1 MITFFRHN
9 YSFQIARAIA
19 TILVFPFI
27 RAKVVAQ
34 SRNDK
39 SKSVVSVI
47 MDDFKKDG
55 ILSFYSG
62 LSPELMRGVLSAAIM
77 MTLKEKTDL
86 LNQMLFAY
94 MFGAA
99 VKKQIRLN

>member
-1 MITFFRHN
+1 
-9 YSFQIARAIA
+9 
-19 TILVFPFI
+19 
-27 RAKVVAQ
+27 
-34 SRNDK
+34 
-39 SKSVVSVI
+39 

-99 VKKQIRLN
+99 VKK